1 MGGRRHWEEDSAGEK
16 MALGGRRRWGE
27 MTIGGRCYGRRW
39 LWDDHTGQT
48 ALGGQ
53 DVDEED
59 GEVGDKEDVVMTLTM
74 RLETTRIAREM
85 MRGDDELT
93 TTKRL
98 AMNP

>member
-1 MGGRRHWEEDSAGEK
+1 
-16 MALGGRRRWGE
+16 

>member
-1 MGGRRHWEEDSAGEK
+1 LGGRRHWEEDSAGEK